1 MEQVTQ
7 EKGITQGWEGQD
19 AGIIADH
26 LGGCLPHQA
35 SCGALP
41 MFPASQG
48 HLDYWMFGIL
58 KTTVSCILSAVKIY
72 IVTSDFVIVQ
82 IFFGCSRQEDKSDS
96 CYFTVVRIP
105 SPSSDTDSHLFK
117 LTENCFGL
125 TSGLS

>member
-1 MEQVTQ
+1 
-7 EKGITQGWEGQD
+7 
-19 AGIIADH
+19 
-26 LGGCLPHQA
+26 
-35 SCGALP
+35 

-48 HLDYWMFGIL
+48 HLDYWMSGIL
-58 KTTVSCILSAVKIY
+58 KTTVSCVLSAVKIY
-72 IVTSDFVIVQ
+72 IVTSDFVIVHT
-82 IFFGCSRQEDKSDS
+82 FFGCSRQEDKSDS